1 MPMFNLI
8 LGLGLFFLLLS
19 ILAIVIGLLGLIRA
33 PKRGSKQR
41 FNQPTGQAVMRRG
54 APGPLVDSHLR
65 RDLLALL
72 GGNQD
77 TANRLLSQVESSNPG
92 RPVSWYFEKVIK
104 DLERDR
110 R

>member
-1 MPMFNLI
+1 MFNLI
-8 LGLGLFFLLLS
+8 LGLGLFFVLLS
-19 ILAIVIGLLGLIRA
+19 ILAIVIGLLGLVRA

-41 FNQPTGQAVMRRG
+41 FNQPTVGQAVMRRR

-77 TANRLLSQVESSNPG
+77 TANRLLSRVESSNPG
-92 RPVSWYFEKVIK
+92 RPVSWYFEKVIN